1 MVLNEEPCASLNKQ
15 KMNNDL
21 RKKREKRMFLN
32 GFKRI
37 GKSSQDINHFLTNIH
52 CECEKNI
59 KQFSVQCYQFA
70 QSFRFHEKLI
80 FSKYMY
86 ILHSQ
91 LYNFAEKAD
100 FDSKLCERKDVP
112 KFFEIGNTGV
122 LNCLYFEQREFLR
135 IKTQK

>member
-1 MVLNEEPCASLNKQ
+1 MNHVREQ
-15 KMNNDL
+15 TKMNNDL

-80 FSKYMY
+80 FSKYV
-86 ILHSQ
+86 
-91 LYNFAEKAD
+91 
-100 FDSKLCERKDVP
+100 RTP
-112 KFFEIGNTGV
+112 
-122 LNCLYFEQREFLR
+122 
-135 IKTQK
+135 